1 MNPLIE
7 KSVTQLIAK
16 DDPQYFS
23 QTCHKPYDRHDYKL
37 VYTNGKT
44 VAYDDYMDLQA
55 AWFQTAHQ
63 FLSHVEVLDKK
74 KKTKTNPKGF

>member
-1 MNPLIE
+1 M
-7 KSVTQLIAK
+7 TT
-16 DDPQYFS
+16 FS

-37 VYTNGKT
+37 VYINGKT
-44 VAYDDYMDLQA
+44 VVYDDYMDLQA
-55 AWFQTAHQ
+55 VWFQTAHQ